1 MPPPTAAPISRFRE
15 GQLIAGKYRIERV
28 LGRGGMGVV
37 VAAEHLQLRQRVAI
51 KVLLPD
57 AGAGAETM
65 ARFAREAQAAAR
77 VHSEHVARVI
87 DVATLDDGSP
97 YIVMEFLEG
106 QDLGQLLARRGPLPV
121 EEAVGYLLEA
131 CEGVAEA
138 HSAGVIHRDLKP
150 SNLFVCQRGGG
161 RTIVKVLDFG
171 ISKAQP
177 LGAGADP
184 GLTRT
189 HTTMGS
195 PLYMSPEQISSA
207 KSVDVRADIWSLGV
221 TLFELLA
228 GQTPFDGES
237 ITELVAAVLQTE
249 PAALS
254 DLRPGLPRGLSAALA
269 RALEKDRE
277 RRYPNVA
284 RLAEAIAPFGP
295 KHAALSV
302 ERIESALAASGA
314 GGGAGGPAGASA
326 PAGASSARPELGN
339 PVAAATSASPAAGGS
354 TTSKP
359 VSSGPRGGANRRRSV
374 GRWVALGVATLLVAL
389 TVVVAMRRHRAP
401 IGTTTVTAETAT
413 GNAPTTTGTPSE
425 PVSGASSAP
434 PLPPLTPTVSAPAPE
449 PMHKPAPLHTPP
461 LAHTPALPAAAK
473 DTGPSPSATA
483 TSPAPSSTPG
493 PTPSCRV
500 VQYFDAEGEAR
511 FRRECP

>member
-1 MPPPTAAPISRFRE
+1 MTSSNAAPISRFRE
-15 GQLIAGKYRIERV
+15 GETIAGKYRIERV
-28 LGRGGMGVV
+28 LGRGGMGIV

-51 KVLLPD
+51 KLLLPD
-57 AGAGAETM
+57 AGGGAETM

-87 DVATLDDGSP
+87 DVATLEDGSP

-106 QDLGQLLARRGPLPV
+106 QDLGQLLASRGPLPL
-121 EEAVGYLLEA
+121 EEAVGYLLQA

-138 HSAGVIHRDLKP
+138 HAVGIIHRDLKP

-177 LGAGADP
+177 LGPGADP

-189 HTTMGS
+189 RTTMGS

-207 KSVDVRADIWSLGV
+207 KNVDVRADIWSLGV

-228 GQTPFDGES
+228 GRTPFDGES

-249 PAALS
+249 PASLS
-254 DLRPGLPRGLSAALA
+254 DLRPGLPRALTPVIA

-284 RLAEAIAPFGP
+284 KLAEAIAPFGA
-295 KHAALSV
+295 KHAAMSV
-302 ERIESALAASGA
+302 ERIEYALASAQGTGDSPAVGSGPRPGFA
-314 GGGAGGPAGASA
+314 NEVSA
-326 PAGASSARPELGN
+326 E
-339 PVAAATSASPAAGGS
+339 ATSAPPSPGGS
-354 TTSKP
+354 TTTKP
-359 VSSGPRGGANRRRSV
+359 VSSGQALAAAGRRSTA
-374 GRWVALGVATLLVAL
+374 GRWVALGVGAAVVIALGVFVVMKRHAASVATTA
-389 TVVVAMRRHRAP
+389 
-401 IGTTTVTAETAT
+401 ITAETE
-413 GNAPTTTGTPSE
+413 TTT
-425 PVSGASSAP
+425 AP
-434 PLPPLTPTVSAPAPE
+434 PTASTLAEPPMPTALSSGPLNALPPLTPT
-449 PMHKPAPLHTPP
+449 PP
-461 LAHTPALPAAAK
+461 LAATESPRKSGPARAAPPPRVAPAASV
-473 DTGPSPSATA
+473 GPSSAKSGA
-483 TSPAPSSTPG
+483 TTSAPPLSSTPA

-500 VQYFDAEGEAR
+500 VQYFDSEGEAR
-511 FRRECP
+511 FRRECQ